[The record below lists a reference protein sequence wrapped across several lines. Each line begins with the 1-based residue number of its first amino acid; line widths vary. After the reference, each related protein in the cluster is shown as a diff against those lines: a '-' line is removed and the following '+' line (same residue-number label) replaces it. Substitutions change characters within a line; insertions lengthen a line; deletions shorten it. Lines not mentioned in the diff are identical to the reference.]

1 MSEEYGN
8 DFITLTDEEGNQI
21 ELEHLDT
28 LEYNGE
34 TYMAF
39 VEAVDTPEQALAE
52 DSTELVVLKVAEENG
67 EEILVTVDNDD
78 ELEAVFD
85 LVVARLEDL
94 YAADETADED
104 TVDFSEDEDDK

>member
-39 VEAVDTPEQALAE
+39 VEAVD
-52 DSTELVVLKVAEENG
+52 
-67 EEILVTVDNDD
+67 
-78 ELEAVFD
+78 
-85 LVVARLEDL
+85 ARAGACRGQ
-94 YAADETADED
+94 YRACGA
-104 TVDFSEDEDDK
+104 